1 MRGGSSKS
9 WYGSDSKVWAVV
21 GTIAAAVILACG
33 LIHMS
38 TNQAHADPYGCTA
51 SGLTSA
57 LAEVAAGTT
66 GFLASH
72 PEAEA
77 AVNSAD
83 ENIIRSYFAAHQSEW
98 QTLQGIA
105 NPLRSLRNS
114 CPQQVSAGDVARLFD
129 AMSA

>member
-38 TNQAHADPYGCTA
+38 TSQAAAEPGCTA
-51 SGLTSA
+51 SSLSSA
-57 LAEVAAGTT
+57 LATVASGTAGW
-66 GFLASH
+66 LASH
-72 PEAEA
+72 LEAEA

-83 ENIIRSYFAAHQSEW
+83 ENTIRTYFAAHQQEW
-98 QTLQGIA
+98 SQLQGIA

>member
-1 MRGGSSKS
+1 
-9 WYGSDSKVWAVV
+9 V
-21 GTIAAAVILACG
+21 
-33 LIHMS
+33 
-38 TNQAHADPYGCTA
+38 A
-51 SGLTSA
+51 SGT
-57 LAEVAAGTT
+57 AAW
-66 GFLASH
+66 LASH

-83 ENIIRSYFAAHQSEW
+83 ENMIRTYFAAHQQEW
-98 QTLQGIA
+98 SQLQGIA

>member
-1 MRGGSSKS
+1 MLMTTTNKILATAAT
-9 WYGSDSKVWAVV
+9 VVVV
-21 GTIAAAVILACG
+21 GVG
-33 LIHMS
+33 LGYGE
-38 TNQAHADPYGCTA
+38 AHAQPGCTA

-57 LAEVAAGTT
+57 LATVASGTS
-66 GFLASH
+66 GFLDQH

-77 AVNSAD
+77 AVDSAN
-83 ENIIRSYFAAHQSEW
+83 EGTIRDYFAGHQSEW
-98 QTLQGIA
+98 SQLQGIA

>member
-1 MRGGSSKS
+1 MSGERRKS
-9 WYGSDSKVWAVV
+9 WHVLDSKVWAVV
-21 GTIAAAVILACG
+21 GTIAAVVILSCG
-33 LIHMS
+33 LICMS
-38 TNQAHADPYGCTA
+38 TNRAAAQPVCTA
-51 SGLTSA
+51 SSLSSA
-57 LAEVAAGTT
+57 LATVASGTAGW
-66 GFLASH
+66 LASH

-83 ENIIRSYFAAHQSEW
+83 ENTIRTYFAAHQQEW
-98 QTLQGIA
+98 SQLQGIA

>member
-21 GTIAAAVILACG
+21 ATIAAAVILACG

-38 TNQAHADPYGCTA
+38 TNQAAAEPGCTS
-51 SGLTSA
+51 SGLYSA
-57 LAEVAAGTT
+57 LATVASGTAGW
-66 GFLASH
+66 LASH

-83 ENIIRSYFAAHQSEW
+83 ENAIRTYFASHTDQW
-98 QTLQGIA
+98 QQLQGIA
-105 NPLRSLRNS
+105 NPLRTLRTS
-114 CPQQVSAGDVARLFD
+114 CRQQVSAGDAARLFD

>member
-1 MRGGSSKS
+1 MSGESNKS

-21 GTIAAAVILACG
+21 GTIAAAVILVCG

-38 TNQAHADPYGCTA
+38 TNRAAAQPGCTA
-51 SGLTSA
+51 SGLSSA
-57 LAEVAAGTT
+57 LATVASDTAGW
-66 GFLASH
+66 LASH

-83 ENIIRSYFAAHQSEW
+83 ENAIRTYFATHTDQW
-98 QTLQGIA
+98 QQLQGIA
-105 NPLRSLRNS
+105 NPLRTLRNS

>member
-1 MRGGSSKS
+1 MSGESSKS

-21 GTIAAAVILACG
+21 GTVAAAVILACG
-33 LIHMS
+33 FIYMS
-38 TNQAHADPYGCTA
+38 TNRAAAQPGCTA
-51 SGLTSA
+51 SGLSSA
-57 LAEVAAGTT
+57 VASGTAGWLAG
-66 GFLASH
+66 H

-83 ENIIRSYFAAHQSEW
+83 ENAIRTYFATHTDQW
-98 QTLQGIA
+98 QQLQNIA

-114 CPQQVSAGDVARLFD
+114 CPQQVTAGDVARLFD